1 MIYSRRKKLEDEVV
15 ELAAREPL
23 TVKTLHGR
31 LKAGDQKLS
40 LRAVYKAVDHLIEAG
55 VLLKVRQRVMID
67 QEWVREVSTKLAPP
81 LSAPL
86 GPGEK
91 ATYTFTSIA
100 HLDAFWKSIVLQLE
114 AYEQDGLVLFY
125 NPHNFWAYVP
135 ERRGSEDAYYRHFAE
150 SRIHAFFTVGG
161 DTPADME
168 FKRAY
173 QDEYLQIDARNMPS
187 YPRNVHLTVMGDYI
201 ITVRLPKAMAAR
213 IDRLYETGK
222 PIEELLPAI
231 MEAYQSPGNIRF
243 VLEHNPQK
251 TRKLRKPLSLNFY
264 FKMN

>member
-1 MIYSRRKKLEDEVV
+1 
-15 ELAAREPL
+15 
-23 TVKTLHGR
+23 
-31 LKAGDQKLS
+31 S

-55 VLLKVRQRVMID
+55 VLLKVRQRVMVD
-67 QEWVREVSTKLAPP
+67 QEWAREVSTKLAPP

-91 ATYTFTSIA
+91 AIYTFTSIA
-100 HLDAFWKSIVLQLE
+100 HLDAFWKTIVLQLE
-114 AYEQDGLVLFY
+114 AYEQDGLVMFY

-135 ERRGSEDAYYRHFAE
+135 ERRESEDAYYRHFSA
-150 SRIHAFFTVGG
+150 SKIHAFFTIGG
-161 DTPADME
+161 ETAADMQ

-173 QDEYLQIDARNMPS
+173 QDDFFQVDARNMPG
-187 YPRNVHLTVMGDYI
+187 YARNVHLTVMGDYL
-201 ITVRLPKAMAAR
+201 ITVRLPKALADR
-213 IDRLYETGK
+213 IDRLYETGR

-231 MEAYQSPGNIRF
+231 METCQSPGNIRF

-251 TRKLRKPLSLNFY
+251 VKKLRRPLSLNFY